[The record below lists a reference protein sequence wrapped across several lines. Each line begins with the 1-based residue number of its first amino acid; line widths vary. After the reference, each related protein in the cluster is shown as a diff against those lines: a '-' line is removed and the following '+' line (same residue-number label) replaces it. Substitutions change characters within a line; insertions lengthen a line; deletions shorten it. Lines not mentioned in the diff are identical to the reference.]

1 MKDILIYTPPV
12 NFNIDSD
19 YVPDH
24 PITGTLILAAIAKIN
39 NYSVGLIDN
48 RDKHLTLDQSI
59 KYISKEKIKIL
70 AISSFTSNIRGAVQL
85 AKEVKNIFG
94 SKITVMIGGPHVS
107 ADPDFIKRYPYFD
120 IGVVREADIIFPK
133 LLGDILKKKKKIKGL
148 FIGEVP
154 QNLDEI
160 PFPAREIVDWNQYKN
175 FRTNNIMAARGCPF
189 RCNFCSI
196 PAIERKTRYR
206 SVENVVAEM
215 KEAIKY
221 TNSRLFTFI
230 DDTLTVNRDFTIK
243 LCNAIID
250 SGLKPQ
256 WEGHTR
262 ANLVDDELLKL
273 MRKAG
278 CYELSFGVESGNER
292 IRNEVIKKK
301 VTNKEIF
308 NAVKL
313 CYKNN
318 ILPDFY
324 LMIGFPEEGK
334 REIEDT
340 INFGLKLNPPP
351 NTIGIH
357 LTIPLPGSLIFDQAI
372 KEKVIPKDIID
383 KYINGDYGE
392 RFNECWPVYV
402 NSKVSLD
409 YLKEA
414 QARGYRKYYWRPRY
428 LAQRLI
434 IDWKTPWRLK
444 QDIQKGWELLKMK
457 RARYAE

>member
-1 MKDILIYTPPV
+1 MKEILIYTPPV
-12 NFNIDSD
+12 NFNIESD

-24 PITGTLILAAIAKIN
+24 PIIGTLILAAIAKKN
-39 NYSVGLIDN
+39 KYSVSLIDN
-48 RDKHLTLDQSI
+48 RDKHLSLGQTL
-59 KYISKEKIKIL
+59 KYIVKEKVKIL
-70 AISSFTSNIRGAVQL
+70 ALSSFTSNIRGAVQL
-85 AKEVKNIFG
+85 AQAVKKKLG

-107 ADPDFIKRYPYFD
+107 ADPDFIKRYLFFD
-120 IGVVREADIIFPK
+120 IGVVREADLIFSK
-133 LLGDILKKKKKIKGL
+133 LLDDILKKKKRVKGL
-148 FIGEVP
+148 FVGEVP
-154 QNLDEI
+154 QDLDEI
-160 PFPAREIVDWNQYKN
+160 PFPARNLVDWSQYQN

-206 SVENVVAEM
+206 SVENVIKEM
-215 KEAIKY
+215 AEAIKY

-230 DDTLTVNRDFTIK
+230 DDTLTVNRDYTVK
-243 LCNAIID
+243 LCRAIIN

-262 ANLVDDELLKL
+262 ANLVDDDLLKL
-273 MRKAG
+273 MRQAG
-278 CYELSFGVESGNER
+278 CYELSFGVESGNEK
-292 IRNEVIKKK
+292 IRNEVIKKR
-301 VTNKEIF
+301 VTDKEIY

-324 LMIGFPEEGK
+324 LMLGFPQEGK
-334 REIEDT
+334 KEIEDT

-357 LTIPLPGSLIFDQAI
+357 LTIPLPGSLIYEQAI
-372 KEKVIPKDIID
+372 AEKIIPPDIID
-383 KYINGDYGE
+383 KYIRGDYGE

-402 NSKVSLD
+402 NEKVTLK
-409 YLKEA
+409 YLREA

-428 LAQRLI
+428 LLQRLL
-434 IDWKTPWRLK
+434 IDWKTPWRIK
-444 QDIQKGWELLKMK
+444 QDLQKGLELLKMK

>member
-1 MKDILIYTPPV
+1 MKEILIYTPPV

-19 YVPDH
+19 YIPDH
-24 PITGTLILAAIAKIN
+24 PIIGTLILAAIAKKN
-39 NYSVGLIDN
+39 KHSVGLIDN
-48 RDKHLTLDQSI
+48 RDKHLSLEQTL
-59 KYISKEKIKIL
+59 KYIVKEKVKVL

-85 AKEVKNIFG
+85 AQAIKKKLG

-107 ADPDFIKRYPYFD
+107 ADPDFIKRYPFFD
-120 IGVVREADIIFPK
+120 IGVVREADLVFPK
-133 LLGDILKKKKKIKGL
+133 LLDNILNKKKKIKGL
-148 FIGEVP
+148 FVGEVP
-154 QNLDEI
+154 QDLDDI
-160 PFPAREIVDWNQYKN
+160 PFPARNLVGWGQYRN

-206 SVENVVAEM
+206 SVENVIKEM
-215 KEAIKY
+215 AEAIKY

-230 DDTLTVNRDFTIK
+230 DDTLTVNRDYTVK
-243 LCNAIID
+243 LCHAIID

-262 ANLVDDELLKL
+262 ANLVDDDLLKL
-273 MRKAG
+273 MSKAG
-278 CYELSFGVESGNER
+278 CYELSFGVESGNEK
-292 IRNEVIKKK
+292 IRNEVIKKR
-301 VTNKEIF
+301 VTDKEIY

-324 LMIGFPEEGK
+324 LMLGFPQEGK
-334 REIEDT
+334 KEIEDT

-357 LTIPLPGSLIFDQAI
+357 LTIPLPGSLIYGQAI
-372 KEKVIPKDIID
+372 AEKIIPPDIID
-383 KYINGDYGE
+383 KYIRGDYGE

-402 NSKVSLD
+402 NGKVTLE
-409 YLKEA
+409 YLREA

-428 LAQRLI
+428 LLQRLL
-434 IDWKTPWRLK
+434 IDWKTPWRIK
-444 QDIQKGWELLKMK
+444 QDLQKGLELLKMK